1 MSGSITAFAQSWWV
15 PSRICSVPGGPDGYS
30 AATAIVTTG
39 SNWVIGLLM
48 GSGCVKARSSTMSFC
63 LVTSYGSFIGDD
75 IIVEIFHYIYIV
87 TCVNLNV
94 LLLFFCVVFRFLGFV
109 TCFEALLNFA
119 LFCFTKSIIHFQS
132 MFV

>member
-15 PSRICSVPGGPDGYS
+15 PSRICSVLGRPDGYS

-48 GSGCVKARSSTMSFC
+48 GSGCVKAHSSTMSFC

-94 LLLFFCVVFRFLGFV
+94 LLLLFCVVLRFLGFV
-109 TCFEALLNFA
+109 TCFEALLII
-119 LFCFTKSIIHFQS
+119 LLCFVLQNL
-132 MFV
+132 